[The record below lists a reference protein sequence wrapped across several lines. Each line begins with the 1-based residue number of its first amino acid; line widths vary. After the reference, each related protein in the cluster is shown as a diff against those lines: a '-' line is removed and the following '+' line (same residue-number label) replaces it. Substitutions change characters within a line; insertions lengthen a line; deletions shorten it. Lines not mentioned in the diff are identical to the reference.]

1 MRASSGTSSAGREH
15 DTSPASWKFRPRRR
29 PHGRASDASTGR
41 VRRPQRRH
49 DEVTVD
55 GTPFEPEPPDRAWR
69 RESVAT
75 ILDTLTSQWGC
86 PLRVEVRETDGTVFT
101 DILTPTDRPN
111 REPSATAQAAP
122 RYPDSLHSE
131 GLVPGEDVAI
141 AVVIGHGQAGSDGTV
156 GGLPTAVQAAASASS
171 S

>member
-1 MRASSGTSSAGREH
+1 MLPLAVFAVHSDGTM
-15 DTSPASWKFRPRRR
+15 T
-29 PHGRASDASTGR
+29 
-41 VRRPQRRH
+41 
-49 DEVTVD
+49 VTVD

-156 GGLPTAVQAAASASS
+156 GGLPTAVQAAASASGELILHGQVS
-171 S
+171 GAHTVGPHP